1 MKICIVDDEP
11 EAIKTIEEYLGQSA
25 AKHSIALETE
35 SFTDSASF
43 ESAFSPGKYAI
54 VFLDIY
60 IDEKSG
66 MDLAGI
72 IRSKSENTMIIFIT
86 TSVENMP
93 EAFRF
98 HAFDYVVKP
107 VTYERLDTLFADAIA
122 VLPKLN
128 KYFTFTTNRTETM
141 VLFSDFLWLESNG
154 HYLNIT
160 ARNDIHFSTRMT
172 TKEFLAKTDG
182 DRRFLSLNKGIV
194 VNMDYIKTISG
205 GNATMTDGTVFPIKV
220 RQAAAI
226 KSQWQ
231 NYIFDTLREGQ
242 K

>member
-11 EAIKTIEEYLGQSA
+11 EAISTISEYLKQSA
-25 AKHSIALETE
+25 SDHSVELDID
-35 SFTDSASF
+35 SFCDSASF
-43 ESAFSPGKYAI
+43 EASYSPGKYAI

-60 IDEKSG
+60 IDEKNG
-66 MDLAGI
+66 MDLAGL
-72 IRSKSENTMIIFIT
+72 IRSHSENTMIIFIT

-107 VTYERLDTLFADAIA
+107 VTYERLNTLFEDAMA

-128 KYFTFTTNRTETM
+128 KYFTFISNRAETKL
-141 VLFSDFLWLESNG
+141 LFSDFLWLESSG
-154 HYLNIT
+154 HYLTIA
-160 ARNDIHFSTRMT
+160 ARDDRRFSTRMT
-172 TKEFLAKTDG
+172 TKEFLAMTED
-182 DRRFLSLNKGIV
+182 DPRFLSLNKGIV
-194 VNMDYIKTISG
+194 VNMDYIKTIND

-220 RQAAAI
+220 RQAASI